1 MIFSSLKEQSVTR
14 KRQVKKKKIKK
25 IATIDQ
31 TNMTAGKLFVC
42 PWFKREESNDYHR
55 IFYDRTLSSN
65 RMTLIYR
72 QLTVRNDDISQIF
85 HSPIFVFP
93 K

>member
-1 MIFSSLKEQSVTR
+1 MIFPSLKEQSVTR

-31 TNMTAGKLFVC
+31 TNMTAGKLFVY

-55 IFYDRTLSSN
+55 IFYHRTLSSN

>member
-1 MIFSSLKEQSVTR
+1 
-14 KRQVKKKKIKK
+14 
-25 IATIDQ
+25 
-31 TNMTAGKLFVC
+31 MTAGKLFVC
-42 PWFKREESNDYHR
+42 PWFKREESNDYH
-55 IFYDRTLSSN
+55 RTLSSN